1 MIFQQNAKIKE
12 ESKMAWGNKNEM
24 DLIVTIVE
32 QGRAE
37 DVIDFAKAAGAEGGT
52 ILSGRGCGSH
62 DTAKLLGIL
71 IEPEKEVVLT
81 LVPSS
86 KTSTILTAIEIGMD
100 LNKPGKG
107 IAFVI
112 NVSTVVGLGVSKK
125 EEK

>member
-1 MIFQQNAKIKE
+1 MT
-12 ESKMAWGNKNEM
+12 WGNKNEM
-24 DLIVTIVE
+24 DLIITIVE

-37 DVIDFAKAAGAEGGT
+37 DVIEFAKKAGAQGGT
-52 ILSGRGCGSH
+52 ILSGRGCGAH
-62 DTAKLLGIL
+62 DTSKLLGIL

-81 LVPSS
+81 LVPRS

-112 NVSTVVGLGVSKK
+112 NVSNVVGLGVSKK
-125 EEK
+125 EENK